1 MIKTNSLLLCFLLLF
16 VGVSCTGEKEHSAKY
31 VRNFDLDKSVQM
43 DLSDFVD
50 SISLIPLA
58 TTDASL
64 IKHVSRLVYVNG
76 CFYINDNQGKILA
89 FDRSG
94 TFSFLRKHWQETV
107 PMNTLI
113 VLISMYW
120 RMGI

>member
-50 SISLIPLA
+50 SISVIPLA

-76 CFYINDNQGKILA
+76 RFYINDNQGKILA

>member
-50 SISLIPLA
+50 SISVIPLA